1 MRNKLKVLTLAI
13 LPLLGMSS
21 AKATGIPVVDVAGN
35 AQHIISNITRVA
47 EQVETIA
54 QWTTQLAEMK
64 AQFDQQVKD
73 FEALNGKRLLGKI
86 FDDPNLRDYIPEDFK
101 DVFDAVKD
109 GGLSGLS
116 GTAKEAYEAN
126 QILDMCSGIEVVEQK
141 TACEIMAAKPSQ
153 DSDFAKQ
160 GFEQAKKRI
169 GQIESLMQAIDDTE
183 DPKAVAEI
191 QARIG
196 AEQAMLQN
204 ESMKLQ
210 LYKMIAEAEDKVQ
223 IQRRREIHA
232 KEIRKNGYFEPRP
245 LSEASEIFFK

>member
-1 MRNKLKVLTLAI
+1 MKNKLKILTLAI

-21 AKATGIPVVDVAGN
+21 AKASGIPVVDVAGN
-35 AQHIISNITRVA
+35 AQQIIANVTRVA

-54 QWTTQLAEMK
+54 QWVTQIAEMK
-64 AQFDQQVKD
+64 AQFAQQVKD

-86 FDDPNLRDYIPEDFK
+86 FDDPALRDYIPEDFK
-101 DVFDAVKD
+101 EVFDAVKE

-116 GTAKEAYEAN
+116 GTAKAAYESN
-126 QILDMCSGIEVVEQK
+126 QIIDTCSGIVIVEQR
-141 TACEIMAAKPSQ
+141 TACEVMSAKPSQ

-169 GQIESLMQAIDDTE
+169 SQIESLMEAIDDTD
-183 DPKAVAEI
+183 DPKAIAEV

-223 IQRRREIHA
+223 VQKRRELHA
-232 KEIRKNGYFEPRP
+232 KAINKNGYFEPRS
-245 LSEASEIFFK
+245 LDEASELFFQ